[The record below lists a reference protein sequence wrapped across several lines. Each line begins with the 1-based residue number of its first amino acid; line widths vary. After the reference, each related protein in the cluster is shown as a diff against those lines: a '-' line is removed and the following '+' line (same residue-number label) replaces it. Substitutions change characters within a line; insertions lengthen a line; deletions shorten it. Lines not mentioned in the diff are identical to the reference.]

1 MPSQSIEDYIKA
13 IWTLSEGKEDRY
25 AVSTN
30 ALASH
35 LTTSQ
40 ASVSEMYKRLA
51 EKEFIDYVPYRGG
64 SLSPKGRQLA
74 VSLIRK
80 HRLWEVFLHDK
91 LGFGWEEVHD
101 IAEQLEHVHSQELT
115 KRLATFLDHPSI
127 DPHGDYIPDADG
139 NIPKQ
144 RAKPLTGLSIGVGA
158 QVVGVLDSNSK
169 LLSLLSQKGI
179 ALGTSLC
186 IQSVLPFDDSRVLTL
201 NGNQS
206 VELSYKACE
215 LILIQENI

>member
-13 IWTLSEGKEDRY
+13 IWTLSEGQEAGY

-35 LTTSQ
+35 LMTSQ

-51 EKEFIDYVPYRGG
+51 EKEFIDYVPYQGG
-64 SLSPKGRQLA
+64 ALSPKGRQLA
-74 VSLIRK
+74 INLIRK
-80 HRLWEVFLHDK
+80 HRLWEVFLHEK

-101 IAEQLEHVHSQELT
+101 IAEQLEHINSQELT
-115 KRLATFLDHPSI
+115 KRLDAFLGHPSI
-127 DPHGDYIPDADG
+127 DPHGDYIPDAEG
-139 NIPKQ
+139 NIPEQ
-144 RAKPLTGLSIGVGA
+144 RAMPLTELTIGIDA
-158 QVVGVLDSNSK
+158 QVVGVMDSNSK

-186 IQSVLPFDDSRVLTL
+186 IQSILPFDDSRILTL
-201 NGNQS
+201 NKDHS

-215 LILIQENI
+215 LILIQEKR

>member
-13 IWTLSEGKEDRY
+13 IWTLSEGQEAGY

-30 ALASH
+30 TLASH
-35 LTTSQ
+35 LMTSQ

-64 SLSPKGRQLA
+64 SLSPKGHQLA

-80 HRLWEVFLHDK
+80 HRLWEVFLHEK

-101 IAEQLEHVHSQELT
+101 IAEQLEHVNSQELT
-115 KRLATFLDHPSI
+115 KRLDAFLDHPSI
-127 DPHGDYIPDADG
+127 DPHGDYIPDAEG

-144 RAKPLTGLSIGVGA
+144 RAMPLVELTVGVYA
-158 QVVGVLDSNSK
+158 QVVGVMDSNSK

-179 ALGTSLC
+179 ALGTTLF
-186 IQSVLPFDDSRVLTL
+186 IQSILPFDDSRVLTL
-201 NGNQS
+201 NGDQS
-206 VELSYKACE
+206 IELSYKACE
-215 LILIQENI
+215 LILIQENT

>member
-1 MPSQSIEDYIKA
+1 M
-13 IWTLSEGKEDRY
+13 
-25 AVSTN
+25 
-30 ALASH
+30 
-35 LTTSQ
+35 TSQ

-64 SLSPKGRQLA
+64 SLSSKGRQLA

-80 HRLWEVFLHDK
+80 HRLWEVFLHEK

-115 KRLATFLDHPSI
+115 KRLDDFLDNPLI
-127 DPHGDYIPDADG
+127 DPHGDYIPDAEG
-139 NIPKQ
+139 NIPKK
-144 RAKPLTGLSIGVGA
+144 RAKPLVELTLGMHA
-158 QVVGVLDSNSK
+158 QVVGVMDSNSK

-179 ALGTSLC
+179 ALGTPLC
-186 IQSVLPFDDSRVLTL
+186 VQSVLPFDDSRVLTL
-201 NGNQS
+201 NGEQS

-215 LILIQENI
+215 LILIQENT

>member
-13 IWTLSEGKEDRY
+13 IWTLSEGKEDGY

-35 LTTSQ
+35 LMTSQ

-64 SLSPKGRQLA
+64 SLSSKGRQLA

-80 HRLWEVFLHDK
+80 HRLWEVFLHEK

-115 KRLATFLDHPSI
+115 KRLDDFLDHPLI
-127 DPHGDYIPDADG
+127 DPHGDYIPDAQG

-144 RAKPLTGLSIGVGA
+144 RAKPLVELTVGVDA
-158 QVVGVLDSNSK
+158 QVVGVMDSNSK

-179 ALGTSLC
+179 ALGTPLC
-186 IQSVLPFDDSRVLTL
+186 VQSVLPFDDNRVLIL
-201 NGNQS
+201 NGDQS

-215 LILIQENI
+215 LILIQENT

>member
-1 MPSQSIEDYIKA
+1 MPSQSIEDYLKA
-13 IWTLSEGKEDRY
+13 IWTLSEGKEDNY

-30 ALASH
+30 DLASH
-35 LTTSQ
+35 LMTSQ

-51 EKEFIDYVPYRGG
+51 GKEFIDYVPYRGG

-74 VSLIRK
+74 LSLIRK
-80 HRLWEVFLHDK
+80 HRLWEVFLHEK

-101 IAEQLEHVHSQELT
+101 IAEQLEHVHSQELI
-115 KRLATFLDHPSI
+115 KRLDTFLEHPSI
-127 DPHGDYIPDADG
+127 DPHGDYIPDAEG
-139 NIPKQ
+139 NILKQ
-144 RAKPLTGLSIGVGA
+144 RAKPLTELTIGIGS

-186 IQSVLPFDDSRVLTL
+186 IQSILPFDDSRVLTL
-201 NGNQS
+201 NEKQT

-215 LILIQENI
+215 LILIQENR

>member
-13 IWTLSEGKEDRY
+13 IWTLSEGQHDGH
-25 AVSTN
+25 AVPTN

-35 LTTSQ
+35 LMTSQ

-51 EKEFIDYVPYRGG
+51 EKDFIDYVPYQGG
-64 SLSPKGRQLA
+64 LLSSKGRQLA

-80 HRLWEVFLHDK
+80 HRLWEVFLHEK

-101 IAEQLEHVHSQELT
+101 IAEQLEHINSQELT
-115 KRLATFLDHPSI
+115 ERLDAFLDHPSI
-127 DPHGDYIPDADG
+127 DPHGDYIPDAEG

-144 RAKPLTGLSIGVGA
+144 RAKPLVDLTIGTYA

-179 ALGTSLC
+179 ALGTPLC
-186 IQSVLPFDDSRVLTL
+186 IQSILPFDDSRVLTL
-201 NGNQS
+201 NEDQS

-215 LILIQENI
+215 LILIQENR

>member
-35 LTTSQ
+35 LVTSQ

-80 HRLWEVFLHDK
+80 HRLWEVFLHEK

-115 KRLATFLDHPSI
+115 KRLDAFLDYPSI

-144 RAKPLTGLSIGVGA
+144 RAKPLTELSIGVGA
-158 QVVGVLDSNSK
+158 QVVGVMDSNSK

-179 ALGTSLC
+179 ALGTPLC
-186 IQSVLPFDDSRVLTL
+186 VQSVLPFDNSRVLTL
-201 NGNQS
+201 NGDQS

-215 LILIQENI
+215 LILIQENT

>member
-35 LTTSQ
+35 LVTSQ

-80 HRLWEVFLHDK
+80 HRLWEVFLHEK

-115 KRLATFLDHPSI
+115 KRLDAFLDHPSI
-127 DPHGDYIPDADG
+127 DPHGDYIPDSDG

-144 RAKPLTGLSIGVGA
+144 RAKPLTELSIGVGA
-158 QVVGVLDSNSK
+158 KVVGVLDSNSK

>member
-1 MPSQSIEDYIKA
+1 M
-13 IWTLSEGKEDRY
+13 
-25 AVSTN
+25 
-30 ALASH
+30 
-35 LTTSQ
+35 
-40 ASVSEMYKRLA
+40 
-51 EKEFIDYVPYRGG
+51 
-64 SLSPKGRQLA
+64 
-74 VSLIRK
+74 
-80 HRLWEVFLHDK
+80 FLHDK

>member
-1 MPSQSIEDYIKA
+1 MLSQSIEDYIKA
-13 IWTLSEGKEDRY
+13 IWTLSEGKEDKY

-30 ALASH
+30 VLASH
-35 LTTSQ
+35 LMTSQ

-51 EKEFIDYVPYRGG
+51 DKEFIDYIPYQGG

-80 HRLWEVFLHDK
+80 HRLWEVFLHVK

-101 IAEQLEHVHSQELT
+101 IAEQLEHIHSHELT
-115 KRLATFLDHPSI
+115 KRLDAFLDYPSI
-127 DPHGDYIPDADG
+127 DPHGDYIPDAEG

-144 RAKPLTGLSIGVGA
+144 RAKPLTELTIGGVA
-158 QVVGVLDSNSK
+158 KVVGVLDSNSK

-179 ALGTSLC
+179 GLGTSLC
-186 IQSVLPFDDSRVLTL
+186 VQSILPFDDSRVLTL
-201 NGNQS
+201 NEKQS
-206 VELSYKACE
+206 AELSYKACE
-215 LILIQENI
+215 LILIQENR

>member
-35 LTTSQ
+35 LVTSQ

-80 HRLWEVFLHDK
+80 HRLWEVFLYEK

-101 IAEQLEHVHSQELT
+101 IAEQLEHVRSQELT
-115 KRLATFLDHPSI
+115 KRLDAFLDHPSI
-127 DPHGDYIPDADG
+127 DADG

-144 RAKPLTGLSIGVGA
+144 RAKPLTELSIGVGA